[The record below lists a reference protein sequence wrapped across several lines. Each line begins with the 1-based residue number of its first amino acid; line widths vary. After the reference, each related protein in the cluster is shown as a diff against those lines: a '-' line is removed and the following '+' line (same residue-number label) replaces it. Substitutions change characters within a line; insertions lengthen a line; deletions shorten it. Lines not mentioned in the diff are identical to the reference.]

1 MAKQIPSMN
10 QTLIIIPTLN
20 EVENINNIIKAVFDV
35 NKDYHILIVDDNSTD
50 GTIEIVKNLQSTYAN
65 LNIEV
70 RFNSRGLGKAYIHGF
85 KWAINKNYQYILE
98 MDADFSHN
106 PKDLPRLIKAC
117 KEDGFDVAI
126 GSRYINNKINVINWD
141 FKRLMLSY
149 FASKYVKFVTGIP
162 VFDTTA
168 GFICY
173 SRKVL
178 ETIDFNEIRF
188 TGYAFQIEM
197 KFKAWLLKFK
207 IKEVSIIFTD
217 RTKGTSKLD
226 GSIISEAIFGVI
238 RMKFKGLT
246 KK

>member
-1 MAKQIPSMN
+1 MN
-10 QTLIIIPTLN
+10 RALIIIPTLN
-20 EVENINNIIKAVFDV
+20 EVENINAIIKAVFNV
-35 NKDYHILIVDDNSTD
+35 NADYHILIVDDNSTD
-50 GTIEIVKNLQSTYAN
+50 GTIDIIKNLQKVHPN
-65 LNIEV
+65 LYLEIRV
-70 RFNSRGLGKAYIHGF
+70 NSRGLGKAYIHGF
-85 KWAINKNYQYILE
+85 KWAINKDYDYILE

-106 PKDLPRLIKAC
+106 PKDLPRLIQAC
-117 KEDGFDVAI
+117 EQDGNDLAI

-173 SRKVL
+173 RRKVL
-178 ETIDFNEIRF
+178 KTIDFSKIRF

-197 KFKAWLLKFK
+197 KFKAWLHKFK

-226 GSIISEAIFGVI
+226 SSIISEAIFGVI

>member
-1 MAKQIPSMN
+1 MN
-10 QTLIIIPTLN
+10 QALIIIPTLN
-20 EVENINNIIKAVFDV
+20 EVENINAIIKAVFDIDP
-35 NKDYHILIVDDNSTD
+35 NYHILVVDDNSTD
-50 GTIEIVKNLQSTYAN
+50 GTINIIKNLQKTHAN
-65 LNIEV
+65 LHLEIRTN
-70 RFNSRGLGKAYIHGF
+70 NRGLGKAYIHGF
-85 KWAINKNYQYILE
+85 KWAIQRDYEYVLE

-106 PKDLPRLIKAC
+106 PKDLQRLINAC
-117 KEDGFDVAI
+117 EEGENDIAI

-173 SRKVL
+173 RRKVL
-178 ETIDFNEIRF
+178 ETIDFSKIRF

-197 KFKAWLLKFK
+197 KFKAWLHKFK
-207 IKEVSIIFTD
+207 IKEVPIIFTD

>member
-1 MAKQIPSMN
+1 MN
-10 QTLIIIPTLN
+10 QVLIIIPTLN
-20 EVENINNIIKAVFDV
+20 EVENINAIIKAVFDI
-35 NKDYHILIVDDNSTD
+35 NTDYHILVVDDNSTD
-50 GTIEIVKNLQSTYAN
+50 GTIEMIRSLQKTYTNLF
-65 LNIEV
+65 LEV
-70 RFNSRGLGKAYIHGF
+70 RINSRGLGKAYIHGF
-85 KWAINKNYQYILE
+85 KWALEKNYEFILE

-106 PKDLPRLIKAC
+106 PKDIPRLIDAC
-117 KEDGFDVAI
+117 QNQGHELAI

-149 FASKYVKFVTGIP
+149 FASKYVKLVTGIP

-173 SRKVL
+173 RRKVL
-178 ETIDFNEIRF
+178 EKIDFSNIRF

-197 KFKAWLLKFK
+197 KFKAWLHQFK

-226 GSIISEAIFGVI
+226 SSIINEAIFGVI

>member
-1 MAKQIPSMN
+1 MN
-10 QTLIIIPTLN
+10 KALIIIPTLN
-20 EVENINNIIKAVFDV
+20 EVENIHNIITAVF
-35 NKDYHILIVDDNSTD
+35 NINNNYHILIVDDHSTD
-50 GTIEIVKNLQSTYAN
+50 GTLNVIRGLQQKFTNLY
-65 LNIEV
+65 LEV
-70 RFNSRGLGKAYIHGF
+70 RTQNRGLGKAYIHGF
-85 KWAINKNYQYILE
+85 IWALKRDYKYIVE

-106 PKDLPRLIKAC
+106 PKDLPTLISTCESGA
-117 KEDGFDVAI
+117 DLVI

-149 FASKYVKFVTGIP
+149 FASKYVKLITGIP

-173 SRKVL
+173 NRKVL
-178 ETIDFNEIRF
+178 ESIDFSNIRF

-197 KFKAWLLKFK
+197 KFKAWLRDFK
-207 IKEVSIIFTD
+207 MKEVPIIFTD

-226 GSIISEAIFGVI
+226 SSIISEAIFGVI
-238 RMKFKGLT
+238 KMKIKGLT

>member
-1 MAKQIPSMN
+1 MN
-10 QTLIIIPTLN
+10 QALIIIPTLN
-20 EVENINNIIKAVFDV
+20 EVENINAIIKAVFDI
-35 NKDYHILIVDDNSTD
+35 NPEYHILVVDDNSTD
-50 GTIEIVKNLQSTYAN
+50 GTIDIIKNLQKKHAN
-65 LNIEV
+65 LHLEI
-70 RFNSRGLGKAYIHGF
+70 RINSRGLGKAYIHGF
-85 KWAINKNYQYILE
+85 KWAIARTYDYILE

-106 PKDLPRLIKAC
+106 PKDIPRLISAC
-117 KEDGFDVAI
+117 EQDGNDLAI
-126 GSRYINNKINVINWD
+126 GSRYINYKINVINWD
-141 FKRLMLSY
+141 FKRLILSY
-149 FASKYVKFVTGIP
+149 FASKYVRIVTGIP

-173 SRKVL
+173 RRQVL
-178 ETIDFNEIRF
+178 EKIDFSKIRF

-197 KFKAWLLKFK
+197 KYKAWLHKFK

-226 GSIISEAIFGVI
+226 GSIINEAIFGVI

>member
-1 MAKQIPSMN
+1 MAKQILSMN
-10 QTLIIIPTLN
+10 QVLIIIPTLN
-20 EVENINNIIKAVFDV
+20 EVENINNIIKAVFDIDS
-35 NKDYHILIVDDNSTD
+35 NYDILVVDDNSTD
-50 GTIEIVKNLQSTYAN
+50 GTINIIKNLQKSHPN
-65 LNIEV
+65 LHLEI
-70 RFNSRGLGKAYIHGF
+70 RISSRGLGKAYIHGF
-85 KWAINKNYQYILE
+85 KWAIQRDYEYVLE

-106 PKDLPRLIKAC
+106 PEDLPRLINAC
-117 KEDGFDVAI
+117 KEGNNDVAI

-173 SRKVL
+173 RRKVL
-178 ETIDFNEIRF
+178 ETIDFSKIRF

-197 KFKAWLLKFK
+197 KFKAWLHKFK

-226 GSIISEAIFGVI
+226 SSIISEAIFGVI

>member
-1 MAKQIPSMN
+1 MAKQILSMN
-10 QTLIIIPTLN
+10 QALIIIPTLN
-20 EVENINNIIKAVFDV
+20 EVENINAIIKAVFDIDP
-35 NKDYHILIVDDNSTD
+35 NYHILVVDDNSTD
-50 GTIEIVKNLQSTYAN
+50 GTIDIIKNLQKTHSN
-65 LNIEV
+65 LYLEI
-70 RFNSRGLGKAYIHGF
+70 RINSRGLGKAYIHGF
-85 KWAINKNYQYILE
+85 KWAIQRDYKYILE

-106 PKDLPRLIKAC
+106 PKDLPRLINAC
-117 KEDGFDVAI
+117 EEGENDIAI

-173 SRKVL
+173 RKKVL
-178 ETIDFNEIRF
+178 ETIDFSKIRF

-197 KFKAWLLKFK
+197 KFKAWLHKFK

-226 GSIISEAIFGVI
+226 SSIISEAIFGVI

>member
-1 MAKQIPSMN
+1 MHQA
-10 QTLIIIPTLN
+10 LIIIPTLN
-20 EVENINNIIKAVFDV
+20 EVENINSIIAAVFNIDAT
-35 NKDYHILIVDDNSTD
+35 YHILIVDDNSTD
-50 GTIEIVKNLQSTYAN
+50 GTIQVVKELQNTYKHLYLEIRTK
-65 LNIEV
+65 E
-70 RFNSRGLGKAYIHGF
+70 RGLGKAYIHGF
-85 KWAINKNYQYILE
+85 LWALKRKYDYVLE

-106 PKDLPRLIKAC
+106 PKDLPRLINAC
-117 KEDGFDVAI
+117 EQGADLAI

-141 FKRLMLSY
+141 FKRLILSY

-173 SRKVL
+173 KRRVL
-178 ETIDFNEIRF
+178 ESIDFSNIRF

-197 KFKAWLLKFK
+197 KFKAWLRNFS
-207 IKEVSIIFTD
+207 IKEVAIIFTD

-226 GSIISEAIFGVI
+226 SSIISEAIFGVI
-238 RMKFKGLT
+238 KMKFKGLT

>member
-1 MAKQIPSMN
+1 MTQV
-10 QTLIIIPTLN
+10 LIIIPTLN
-20 EVENINNIIKAVFDV
+20 EVENINAIIKAVFDIDP
-35 NKDYHILIVDDNSTD
+35 NYHILVVDDNSTD
-50 GTIEIVKNLQSTYAN
+50 GTIEIIKNLQKSTPN
-65 LNIEV
+65 LHLEI
-70 RFNSRGLGKAYIHGF
+70 RINSRGLGKAYIHGF
-85 KWAINKNYQYILE
+85 KWAIQRDYEYILE

-106 PKDLPRLIKAC
+106 PKDLSRLINSC
-117 KEDGFDVAI
+117 EQEGNDIAI

-173 SRKVL
+173 RRKVL
-178 ETIDFNEIRF
+178 ETIDFSKIRF

-197 KFKAWLLKFK
+197 KFKAWLHKFK

-226 GSIISEAIFGVI
+226 SSIISEAIFGVI